1 VGQPPMREKFPTPVP
16 VDALDA
22 TPALDQHGD
31 E

>member
-1 VGQPPMREKFPTPVP
+1 VGQPPMREKFPTLVA

-31 E
+31 

>member
-1 VGQPPMREKFPTPVP
+1 MREKFPTPVP